1 MVIKT
6 ERKEKPIKS
15 NRTVKASMS
24 IKKTTARQRGVNPI
38 VTLNMAERKIMVSRE
53 KIKEFVNTLPQGTPL
68 IINIPMPEE
77 KNDIAEYHAILVYI
91 RDHDVLVSDW
101 GGDRRTE
108 SHKQYFDSKKWRNY
122 KVLLEVI
129 ESELEKHVKFVEI
142 DEDLEK
148 EAMDVHTS
156 RKRACAPGGEGGCS
170 YYIFKWTEKHLPD
183 LLSETK
189 PPNKS
194 PKKTPSKKMK
204 ARFPEEP
211 SPRSAD
217 SRSRMSYSS
226 SRISDSSKS
235 PDSSSR
241 MSDSSKSPE
250 STSRMSDSSKSPD
263 SSSRMSDSSK
273 IPEPTLL
280 QKIWRQFFSGK

>member
-6 ERKEKPIKS
+6 EKKEKPIKS

-38 VTLNMAERKIMVSRE
+38 VTLNLAEHKIMVSRE
-53 KIKEFVNTLPQGTPL
+53 KIKAFVNTLPQGTPL
-68 IINIPMPEE
+68 IINIPMPED
-77 KNDIAEYHAILVYI
+77 KKKHDIAEYHAILVYI

-129 ESELEKHVKFVEI
+129 ESELEKHVKFVEK
-142 DEDLEK
+142 DEDLDK
-148 EAMDVHTS
+148 EAMAVHTS

-183 LLSETK
+183 LLSENKT
-189 PPNKS
+189 PNKT

-204 ARFPEEP
+204 ARLPEP
-211 SPRSAD
+211 SPKNPESSPKSLD
-217 SRSRMSYSS
+217 SNSRMSDSS
-226 SRISDSSKS
+226 SRMSDSSS
-235 PDSSSR
+235 RMSDSSSR

-250 STSRMSDSSKSPD
+250 
-263 SSSRMSDSSK
+263 
-273 IPEPTLL
+273 PTLL
-280 QKIWRQFFSGK
+280 QKLWYRFFSGK